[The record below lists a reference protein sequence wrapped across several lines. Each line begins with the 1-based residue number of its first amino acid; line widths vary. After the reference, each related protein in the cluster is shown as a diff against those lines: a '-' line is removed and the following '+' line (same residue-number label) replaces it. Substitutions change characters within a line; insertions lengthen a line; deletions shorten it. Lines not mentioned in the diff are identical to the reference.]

1 MIEFLWT
8 IRSFEG
14 VGPLNFTHTRSD
26 VQAIL
31 GVQPR
36 QFRKVSSAT
45 SLTDSYDVH
54 GLHAYFDEVDRLSFV
69 EFFSPAHVSF
79 RGQEFLGRSFAE
91 VKGIFRNWD
100 PAAYVDDVGLT
111 SCALGVTI
119 YVESV
124 VEAVGVFRAD
134 QVEAYRASYDDRTNR

>member
-1 MIEFLWT
+1 MVEFLWT

-14 VGPLNFTHTRSD
+14 VGPLNFSHTRSD

-45 SLTDSYDVH
+45 SLTDSYDVQ
-54 GLHAYFDEVDRLSFV
+54 GLHAYFDEEDRLSFV
-69 EFFSPAHVSF
+69 EFFTPAQVSF
-79 RGQEFLGRSFAE
+79 RGQRFLGRSFAE
-91 VKGIFRNWD
+91 VKGIFQNWD
-100 PAAYVDDVGLT
+100 PAAYVDEFSLV
-111 SCALGVTI
+111 SCAHGITI
-119 YVESV
+119 YVENV

-134 QVEAYRASYDDRTNR
+134 QVEAYRASYADSVIR